1 MPTLNDKYWSER
13 YQNKSDSW
21 DIGYAAPALQSI
33 LDAEND
39 KSIKILI
46 PGCGNA
52 YEAAYAYEQGFVN
65 TTIIDWANEPLAIF
79 KKRYPEFPTDQVIQA
94 DFFEHDATYDL
105 IIEQTFFCAID
116 PSLRAAYVKKCAALL
131 NAGGKIKGL
140 LFNCTFE
147 KAGPPFGGSAHE
159 YNQLF
164 EPYFIIEKLA
174 ICENSIEPRKGNEL
188 QFEFIKKPT
197 L

>member
-13 YQNKSDSW
+13 YQSKSDSW

-33 LDAEND
+33 LDEEKD
-39 KSIKILI
+39 KTIKILI

-52 YEAAYAYEQGFVN
+52 YEAAYAFDHGFTN
-65 TTIIDWANEPLAIF
+65 TSIIDWAKEPLDTF
-79 KKRYPEFPTDQVIQA
+79 KNRYPNFPINQIIQA
-94 DFFEHDATYDL
+94 NFFEHEAKYDL
-105 IIEQTFFCAID
+105 IIEQTFFCAIE
-116 PSLRAAYVKKCAALL
+116 PSLRTTYVKKCAELL
-131 NAGGKIKGL
+131 NDGGKIKGL
-140 LFNCTFE
+140 LFNCVFE
-147 KAGPPFGGSAHE
+147 FDGPPFGGSAHE
-159 YNQLF
+159 YNELF

-174 ICENSIEPRKGNEL
+174 VCEQSITPRKGNEL